1 VKTIHSL
8 LWKAAIA
15 LGSIA
20 SSFGAGDVVI
30 NEIMYQPASGSS
42 EEEFIELINVSNL
55 SINLS
60 GWQFTRGIHFMFPNV
75 TVLAGNYLI
84 VAANTASFANAYQVT
99 TTTGGNWTESL
110 SNGGERLTP
119 LGAEVCDL
127 IYSDEGNWANRIA
140 EPDPDILQGEAG

>member
-84 VAANTASFANAYQVT
+84 VAANTASFANAT
-99 TTTGGNWTESL
+99 KS
-110 SNGGERLTP
+110 RP
-119 LGAEVCDL
+119 LRGA
-127 IYSDEGNWANRIA
+127 IGRS
-140 EPDPDILQGEAG
+140 P